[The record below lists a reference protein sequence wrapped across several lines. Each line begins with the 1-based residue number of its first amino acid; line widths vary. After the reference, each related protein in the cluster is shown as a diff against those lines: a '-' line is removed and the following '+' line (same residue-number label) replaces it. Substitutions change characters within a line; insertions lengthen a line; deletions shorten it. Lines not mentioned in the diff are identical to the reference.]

1 MHRYMAV
8 CVVFYAS
15 CYIYKEMKKM
25 ISNEMAVM
33 IEGSSAIRAMFEE
46 GAKLAEKYGKENVY
60 DFSLGNPNVPA
71 PAMIND
77 AIKEVLDED
86 DTLLV
91 HGYMMNAGYEDVR
104 KTIADHLNEVYGT
117 DFAAENIIMTVGAAG
132 GMNVIFKTIIDQG
145 DEDRKSVV

>member
-91 HGYMMNAGYEDVR
+91 HGYMMNAGYED
-104 KTIADHLNEVYGT
+104 
-117 DFAAENIIMTVGAAG
+117 AG
-132 GMNVIFKTIIDQG
+132 QHRQPVFCPAPLHRGRGHSEGRPQNFRVSCGFRG
-145 DEDRKSVV
+145 GPVDRARMLPD